1 MVLRWTTLGLMGAVL
16 LAACAQPD
24 PTRTPTVALTPT
36 APPAG
41 AGTGPELIALMGCS
55 GCHTIDSVPGARGQI
70 GPDLSHIGGRAD
82 AAYIRESIID
92 PNAIIASGCPA
103 FDCQPGVMPPTLGA
117 AMTSEELDALVGYL
131 ASLR

>member
-1 MVLRWTTLGLMGAVL
+1 MGLRWTTIGLIGAVL

-24 PTRTPTVALTPT
+24 PTPTPT
-36 APPAG
+36 AAPAPAAPG
-41 AGTGPELIALMGCS
+41 AGPELIALMGCS

-92 PNAIIASGCPA
+92 PNAVIATGCPT
-103 FDCQPGVMPPTLGA
+103 FDCRPGVMPPTLGA
-117 AMTSEELDALVGYL
+117 AMTSEELDALVDYL